1 MATSISF
8 VGLTCFLLSL
18 CLVCSLKE
26 GYAFEELRESYAESY
41 LTHTFEVSSLFAS
54 SICNHST
61 KANER
66 ESTFR
71 VVDKYG
77 PCYQPNQHRSVVS
90 PSLTEIIR
98 SDRARI
104 YSIHARL
111 SKNSGRRDHIVEPNS
126 LSIPVKDGRAFRTTN
141 YLVTVGLGTPKKD
154 LSLVLDTGSDLTW
167 TQCQPCTKCY
177 KQTEPLFNRT
187 QSSTYVNVSKTDP
200 VCAYAKRPGTVP
212 PGADTLCFYRIAYG
226 DGSISLGF
234 FSKETLT
241 MSAAEK
247 INSFL
252 FGCGT
257 DNTGE
262 FDLEA
267 GILGLNQENASIV
280 FQTAQKYNK
289 IFSYCL
295 PSSASSTGHLT
306 FGSQTPAPANIIY
319 TKLVAQK
326 SPSYGLDLIGIGL
339 GGTKLNIS
347 ESIFTTPGTIIDS
360 GTVFTYLPPVAYTT
374 FRDAFRVAMS
384 AYPRITGPSADI
396 DTCYDFSKNTS
407 VTVPVISFF
416 FKDGTVVGM
425 PGKSSL
431 ITYNS
436 TLSCLG
442 FSEYDDDDDESIIG
456 NLVQRTVEV
465 VYDVAGQRIG
475 FAPNGCT

>member
-8 VGLTCFLLSL
+8 VGLSCFLLYL

-26 GYAFEELRESYAESY
+26 GYAFEELRESHAESF

-77 PCYQPNQHRSVVS
+77 PCFQPSLRRSVVS
-90 PSLTEIIR
+90 PSLTDIIR

-104 YSIHARL
+104 YSIQARL
-111 SKNSGRRDHIVEPNS
+111 SKNSGRRDLIVEPNS
-126 LSIPVKDGRAFRTTN
+126 LRIPVIDGSAFNTLS
-141 YLVTVGLGTPKKD
+141 YLVKVGFGTPKTD
-154 LSLVLDTGSDLTW
+154 LSLILDTGSRLTW
-167 TQCQPCTKCY
+167 TQCEPCRLCY
-177 KQTEPLFNRT
+177 KQKEPLFDRDD
-187 QSSTYVNVSKTDP
+187 SSSYVSISRTDP
-200 VCAYAKRPGTVP
+200 VCAYVRHPADPPRPVTS
-212 PGADTLCFYRIAYG
+212 CSYEISYG
-226 DGSISLGF
+226 DGSISVGF

-241 MSAAEK
+241 ISAAEK

-252 FGCGT
+252 FGCGIE
-257 DNTGE
+257 NTGP
-262 FDLEA
+262 FNLEA
-267 GILGLNQENASIV
+267 GVLGLNQEDASIV
-280 FQTAQKYNK
+280 VQTAEKYKK

-306 FGSQTPAPANIIY
+306 FGSQTPAPANIKY
-319 TKLVAQK
+319 TKLVPQK
-326 SPSYGLDLIGIGL
+326 SPFYGLDLIGIGL
-339 GGTKLNIS
+339 GGTKLNIL

-360 GTVFTYLPPVAYTT
+360 GAVFTYLPRVAYTT

-384 AYPRITGPSADI
+384 AYPRVTGPTAAI
-396 DTCYDFSKNTS
+396 ETCYDFSKSTS
-407 VTVPVISFF
+407 VTVPEISFF

-431 ITYNS
+431 IAYSS
-436 TLSCLG
+436 TQSCLA
-442 FSEYDDDDDESIIG
+442 FQEYKVGDKQSIIG
-456 NLVQRTVEV
+456 NSVQRTMEV
-465 VYDVAGQRIG
+465 VYDVAGQRVG
-475 FAPNGCT
+475 FAPNGCN